1 MELKTWLKQG
11 SNGRHQ
17 ATAIAITQV
26 SVATVATWAILA
38 NYGLKTRKKGKN
50 IIKLEYLKFTDNLER
65 SGIVNYR
72 YPDL

>member
-38 NYGLKTRKKGKN
+38 NYGLKTRKKGK
-50 IIKLEYLKFTDNLER
+50 IHSRILSFQSTLKE
-65 SGIVNYR
+65 VE
-72 YPDL
+72 